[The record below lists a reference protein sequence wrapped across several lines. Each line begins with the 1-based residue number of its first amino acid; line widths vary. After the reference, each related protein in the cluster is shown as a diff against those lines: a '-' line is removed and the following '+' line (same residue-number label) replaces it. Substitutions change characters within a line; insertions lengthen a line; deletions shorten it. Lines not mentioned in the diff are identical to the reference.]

1 MPAAEHTG
9 RPAEQAG
16 GALLPSVRKPADLNR
31 FTSDELVAL
40 AAEIRRHLVASV
52 ARTGGHLGPN
62 LGVVE
67 LTIALHRTFRSPRDT
82 IVFDTGHQAYV
93 HKLLTGRQ
101 DFSHLRE
108 RGGLS
113 GYPSRA
119 ESVHDVVENSHAST
133 SLSWADGIAR
143 ANHLQ
148 GLQDRHV
155 VAVIGDGAMTGGMAW
170 EALDNIADS
179 SDRHLVIVVND
190 NGRSYAPTIG
200 GLAHHLDA
208 LRTNPGYERVLSGVK
223 RTLLSQGAPG
233 RAAFDALHGLK
244 RGLKDVLVPSAFFE
258 DLGIKYTGPV
268 DGHDITAIEFA
279 LTRARQYAEP
289 VIVHVITEKGRGYTP
304 AEEHVPDRF
313 HAVGRIHPET
323 GLPVVAERFGWTSVF
338 AEEIVSLARG
348 DERIVGVTAAMQAP
362 VGLQPLADAMPERV
376 IDVGIAE
383 QHALTFSAG
392 LAFAGM
398 HPVVALYATFL
409 NRAFDQVLMDVALH
423 RAGVTIV
430 LDRAGITGTDGA
442 SHNGMWDMAL
452 LAHVPGLHLAAPR
465 DEATLRE
472 GLRLAVSVNDA
483 PTVVRYPKGALPEPL
498 PILRRLGLEHVEK
511 SPYHAGA
518 EVDAP
523 AGESVGE
530 VSAFDVVD
538 VLLENL
544 GPSEAPRIL
553 LVGVGVMAAEA
564 CRAAR
569 ILQQEGRS
577 VTAVHPHWVIPA
589 PRPLVRAAAEA
600 DVVVVVEDGLVDG
613 GIGSQLRDAVEEY
626 RACQSTKI
634 GSTGSPVFR
643 RIGIPRRFIDTAT
656 RAQLLEEFGMRAA
669 DVASAAGT
677 AADGVA
683 GAPGGRDLGAE

>member
-1 MPAAEHTG
+1 MPAAAERPGGPTG
-9 RPAEQAG
+9 K
-16 GALLPSVRKPADLNR
+16 ALLPCVRKPADLDR
-31 FTSDELVAL
+31 LTSEQLVML
-40 AAEIRRHLVASV
+40 ASEIRQYLVASV

-101 DFSHLRE
+101 DFTHLRE

-148 GLQDRHV
+148 GHDERHV

-208 LRTNPGYERVLSGVK
+208 LRTNPGYERVLSGIK
-223 RTLLSQGAPG
+223 RTLLSQGVPG

-244 RGLKDVLVPSAFFE
+244 QGLKDVLVPSAFFE

-268 DGHDITAIEFA
+268 DGHDITAVEFA
-279 LTRARQYAEP
+279 LTRAREYAEP

-313 HAVGRIHPET
+313 HAVGKIHPET
-323 GLPVVAERFGWTSVF
+323 GLPVVAERFGWTAVF
-338 AEEIVSLARG
+338 AEEILSLARG
-348 DERIVGVTAAMQAP
+348 DKRIVGVTAAMQAP
-362 VGLQPLADAMPERV
+362 VGLQPLADAMPTRV
-376 IDVGIAE
+376 VDVGIAE

-452 LAHVPGLHLAAPR
+452 LAHVPGLRLAAPR

-472 GLRLAVSVNDA
+472 SLRTAVSIDDV

-498 PILRRLGLEHVEK
+498 TALRRLGSGEEDPGRREEAAHE
-511 SPYHAGA
+511 
-518 EVDAP
+518 DAQP
-523 AGESVGE
+523 ALC
-530 VSAFDVVD
+530 AFDVVD
-538 VLLENL
+538 VLLESL
-544 GPSEAPRIL
+544 RPTGAARIL
-553 LVGVGVMAAEA
+553 LVGVGAMAAEA
-564 CRAAR
+564 YEAGRL
-569 ILQQEGRS
+569 LQQEGRA
-577 VTAVHPHWVIPA
+577 VTVVHPHWVIPA
-589 PRPLVRAAAEA
+589 PAPLVAAAA
-600 DVVVVVEDGLVDG
+600 DVDVVVVVEDGLVDG

-626 RACQSTKI
+626 QAAHSAT
-634 GSTGSPVFR
+634 GGSPVFR
-643 RIGIPRRFIDTAT
+643 RIGVPRQFVDTAT
-656 RAQLLEEFGMRAA
+656 RAQLMEDFGMRAA
-669 DVASAAGT
+669 DIAQAARR

-683 GAPGGRDLGAE
+683 GPRADQDLRAE